1 MQSQNKFFDDLSKAL
16 NGAAGTLAGM
26 AKEASGAARERA
38 KEFVGDLDFV
48 SREEFETVKD
58 MLAASR
64 AEVAALKTRLD
75 ALDGG
80 GAAPAAAAKP
90 KKKPATKASGDA

>member
-26 AKEASGAARERA
+26 AKEAGDAARERA

-58 MLAASR
+58 MLAESR
-64 AEVAALKTRLD
+64 AEVASLKARLD

-80 GAAPAAAAKP
+80 TATAASKP
-90 KKKPATKASGDA
+90 KKKPAAKA

>member
-38 KEFVGDLDFV
+38 REFVGDLDFV

-64 AEVAALKTRLD
+64 AEVAALKARID

-80 GAAPAAAAKP
+80 AAAPAKP
-90 KKKPATKASGDA
+90 KKKPADKA

>member
-38 KEFVGDLDFV
+38 KEFVGELDFV

-58 MLAASR
+58 MLAESR
-64 AEVAALKTRLD
+64 AEVAALKARLD

-80 GAAPAAAAKP
+80 NSVPAATKSRKKAAPK
-90 KKKPATKASGDA
+90 G

>member
-38 KEFVGDLDFV
+38 REFVGDLDFV

-64 AEVAALKTRLD
+64 AEVATLKARLD

-80 GAAPAAAAKP
+80 ADTSAKP
-90 KKKPATKASGDA
+90 KKKPAAKA

>member
-38 KEFVGDLDFV
+38 KEFVGELDFV
-48 SREEFETVKD
+48 SREEFETLKD
-58 MLAASR
+58 MLAESR
-64 AEVAALKTRLD
+64 AEVAALKARLE

-80 GAAPAAAAKP
+80 APAAAAAKP
-90 KKKPATKASGDA
+90 RKKPAAKA

>member
-38 KEFVGDLDFV
+38 REFVGDLDFV

-64 AEVAALKTRLD
+64 AEVAALKARLD

-80 GAAPAAAAKP
+80 ADTSAKP
-90 KKKPATKASGDA
+90 KKKPAAKA